1 MGTLN
6 FAGGASLSGSGS
18 NLVTTSGLNFGGSWV
33 DAPVGTIIKR
43 ASYNTG
49 YGSGARTATS
59 SQTWGTVLIGGTNQ
73 AAFNLSKV
81 SGFDILSFTK
91 LSNKSHIEISV
102 NFPYYIN
109 IGNSGFG
116 FRCQA
121 SKDGGSNYVILGNLS
136 DGPVSTWGGGGY
148 GGNDAGVFHYTFSTY
163 DNSTERS
170 SWLARTGEVRF
181 YFQVRIFNTND
192 TLHMNDYDATY
203 SKEGTIQVSEIIA
216 A

>member
-6 FAGGASLSGSGS
+6 LSNGVSLSATG
-18 NLVTTSGLNFGGSWV
+18 TAFGNSAASWS
-33 DAPVGTIIKR
+33 DAPIGTIIKR

-59 SQTWGTVLIGGTNQ
+59 SQTWAIVNINGTDQAGLGIGKFSDDGLT
-73 AAFNLSKV
+73 FEK
-81 SGFDILSFTK
+81 I
-91 LSNKSHIEISV
+91 SNKSHIEISV
-102 NFPYYIN
+102 NFPYYVIT
-109 IGNSGFG
+109 GNSGFG

-148 GGNDAGVFHYTFSTY
+148 GGGDAGVFHYTFSTY

-170 SWLARTGEVRF
+170 SWLTRTGEVRF
-181 YFQVRIFNTND
+181 YFQTRIFNTND
-192 TLHMNDYDATY
+192 TLRMIDYDATY
-203 SKEGTIQVSEIIA
+203 PKEGTIQVSEIIA